1 MSIKNF
7 ISRLQKKV
15 YYKGWHGLFLIIIQ
29 KLTIY
34 PFLQIVQIVLGYDR
48 WHNTPFFIRPYAK
61 KIVEYLNKKDTKNSV
76 VEIGCG
82 TGDILRRLLYNE
94 KYGLDNDEKVLKG
107 LDFFSVFLNKSTKIK
122 ILVFDFEKEELEG
135 QYDIIILCN
144 WIHGIRPELLKE
156 KINKIFDSNLKLN
169 GEIIVDVI
177 KKNSN
182 YPYNHDISY
191 LTSGFFGHIKEIG
204 NYDYGRI
211 IYSIKKSI

>member
-1 MSIKNF
+1 MSIKKF

-15 YYKGWHGLFLIIIQ
+15 YYKGWFGLFLTIIQ

-34 PFLQIVQIVLGYDR
+34 PFLQIVQIWLGYDR

-94 KYGLDNDEKVLKG
+94 KFGLDIDRKVLKG
-107 LDFFSVFLNKSTKIK
+107 LDFFSVFLNKRTKIK
-122 ILVFDFEKEELEG
+122 TLVFDFEKEELEG

-144 WIHGIRPELLKE
+144 WIHGISPELLKE
-156 KINKIFDSNLKLN
+156 KINKMFDSNLKLN

-177 KKNSN
+177 KK
-182 YPYNHDISY
+182 
-191 LTSGFFGHIKEIG
+191 K
-204 NYDYGRI
+204 
-211 IYSIKKSI
+211 